1 MGLLSTST
9 SVTQYQVEGQ
19 LDEPI
24 IDTVANG
31 LKKQTIIDID
41 GNPSQ
46 EAAGWTSFKTPYE
59 PGFEDH
65 SFVIGTDFVFSLR
78 IDKKSIPPKLV
89 QKQFLHQ
96 AAKRQKE
103 LKRDFLSN
111 DEKKI
116 IKEGIIAALN
126 LKTPSIPSIYD
137 LVWQYEK
144 GVVWFFSNLKTANE
158 HLETLFSKS
167 FGLHLIRK
175 IPYTMAA
182 FDKILNSA
190 ELDRLNQLS
199 HTENE

>member
-1 MGLLSTST
+1 MGLLSTAT

-31 LKKQTIIDID
+31 LKKQAIVDID
-41 GNPSQ
+41 GDPSQ
-46 EAAGWTSFKTPYE
+46 QAAGWTAFKTPYE
-59 PGFEDH
+59 PNFEDA
-65 SFVIGTDFVFSLR
+65 SFLLGTDFVFSLR

-96 AAKRQKE
+96 SVKRQKA
-103 LKRDFLSN
+103 LKRDFLSK
-111 DEKKI
+111 EEQKA
-116 IKEGIIAALN
+116 IKEGVISSLN
-126 LKTPSIPSIYD
+126 LKIPSIPNVYD
-137 LVWQYEK
+137 VVWQYEK

-158 HLETLFSKS
+158 HLESLFFKS

-182 FDKILNSA
+182 FDKTLNSA
-190 ELDRLNQLS
+190 KLDRLNRLS
-199 HTENE
+199 SADN

>member
-24 IDTVANG
+24 IDNIADG
-31 LKKQTIIDID
+31 LKKQAITDID
-41 GNPSQ
+41 GDPSQ
-46 EAAGWTSFKTPYE
+46 EAAGWTSFKTPFE
-59 PGFEDH
+59 PRFDDH
-65 SFVIGTDFVFSLR
+65 SFLIGTDFVFSLR

-89 QKQFLHQ
+89 QKQVHQ
-96 AAKRQKE
+96 QALKRQKA
-103 LKRDFLSN
+103 LKRDFLSK
-111 DEKKI
+111 EEQKS
-116 IKEGIIAALN
+116 IKEGVVAALN
-126 LKTPSIPSIYD
+126 LKIPSIPSVYD

-158 HLETLFSKS
+158 HLETLFVKS

-182 FDKILNSA
+182 FDKTLNSA
-190 ELDRLNQLS
+190 ELDRLNRLS
-199 HTENE
+199 HTEN